1 MLQIISLLFP
11 VVNIEEW
18 ALIQPDN
25 LLPQTDGF
33 NCGIHAILNTY
44 YLLFPNTDKDD
55 VASDYCYEDLAA
67 ARYWLSYKLK
77 NLTAFE
83 HKRKKNSDFVK
94 NEYIKDIPTLNLKD
108 VKSTLS
114 DNKMFA
120 YIKSLITERN
130 SQMPSQRRKM
140 LNRLKYF
147 DDNSEDDELNLE
159 NQNLMNFK

>member
-1 MLQIISLLFP
+1 MSLEIKLKYFQKMLQIISLPFS
-11 VVNIEEW
+11 VVNIEER

-44 YLLFPNTDKDD
+44 YLLFPNTDKDN

-67 ARYWLSYKLK
+67 VRYWFSYKLK

-108 VKSTLS
+108 VKSTS
-114 DNKMFA
+114 
-120 YIKSLITERN
+120 
-130 SQMPSQRRKM
+130 P
-140 LNRLKYF
+140 
-147 DDNSEDDELNLE
+147 
-159 NQNLMNFK
+159 